1 MSGHV
6 DAHQMIGLVVA
17 DLVRELLPY
26 LSLPGLL
33 HLRGRL
39 AAPSEMP
46 PGPVLDLLK
55 LDVDATLAAAMGI
68 DPGLL
73 PDRAPLPDTPGQ
85 IPPSSR
91 W

>member
-6 DAHQMIGLVVA
+6 DAHRMIGLVVA

-26 LSLPGLL
+26 LSLAGLV

-39 AAPSEMP
+39 DAPSEMP
-46 PGPVLDLLK
+46 PGAVLDLLK
-55 LDVDATLAAAMGI
+55 LDVDAALAAAMGV
-68 DPGLL
+68 DADLL
-73 PDRAPLPDTPGQ
+73 PGREPWPDTPEDMG
-85 IPPSSR
+85 PSR

>member
-1 MSGHV
+1 MTAHV
-6 DAHQMIGLVVA
+6 DAHRMIGLVVA

-39 AAPSEMP
+39 YAPSEIP
-46 PGPVLDLLK
+46 PGAVLDLLK
-55 LDVDATLAAAMGI
+55 LDVDAALAAALGV
-68 DPGLL
+68 DPDLL
-73 PDRAPLPDTPGQ
+73 PDRAPLPDTPGD
-85 IPPSSR
+85 IPPPR